1 MTSQPFK
8 IVEES
13 GKTLHKVVQEALDT
27 VATNLKSLMERDMA
41 LEPTTSTV
49 MPVDEALGELKGE
62 FIHLHGQF
70 DKEMEGTVRLFV
82 ALPDAIAMSGF
93 LRMLPDEVVA
103 SQRKEGGWGDDD
115 EEAMKEVGNILFSA
129 LDEAFSDA
137 TTKNSNVRIDSIEKL
152 KLSATNTLELEA
164 EPYVIS
170 EFSCKIHEFTAQQ
183 AWLCIPLEAAE
194 ELNGSP
200 LQFGENGLGGAGG
213 IDDDIEDAPIR
224 GELVAYSTDP
234 AIQKRLR
241 RACRRTG
248 LRFEK
253 RPRSEVPNP
262 AAHHGKVVFIEIDRE
277 TPKRFEWCRRL
288 KLADQDICVV
298 LMLVRPNKMMV
309 ASAFKAKADSIIGWP
324 IEEEL
329 LTEKL
334 GGVFEDSRA

>member
-137 TTKNSNVRIDSIEKL
+137 TTKNSNVPSRLLKKSREAQSCGFGVPLASRTAGESTDS
-152 KLSATNTLELEA
+152 SR
-164 EPYVIS
+164 
-170 EFSCKIHEFTAQQ
+170 
-183 AWLCIPLEAAE
+183 
-194 ELNGSP
+194 
-200 LQFGENGLGGAGG
+200 
-213 IDDDIEDAPIR
+213 IR
-224 GELVAYSTDP
+224 GVN
-234 AIQKRLR
+234 
-241 RACRRTG
+241 G
-248 LRFEK
+248 
-253 RPRSEVPNP
+253 
-262 AAHHGKVVFIEIDRE
+262 
-277 TPKRFEWCRRL
+277 
-288 KLADQDICVV
+288 
-298 LMLVRPNKMMV
+298 
-309 ASAFKAKADSIIGWP
+309 ASKT
-324 IEEEL
+324 L
-329 LTEKL
+329 L
-334 GGVFEDSRA
+334 